1 MKNTINKIILVLF
14 IGLTA
19 LQVQAQDPTIRM
31 RIDPANSARVIV
43 YLEWP
48 GDPAYTNADVS
59 NPGRIPVL
67 YSAALGTPTVTS
79 LQGSWSVSQVA
90 SETDIDG
97 LMGGAANNPENLAY
111 ADYTIPTNFI
121 VGDVTTAGT
130 TDDVFT
136 LTFPNPAPGLMA
148 RVLESVNGV
157 GQGTVEAALTGV
169 GLIPNLTYS
178 PNLPGGG
185 SRFYTTFNSDQNSPS
200 IPLPVDLITFDV
212 NAFNTHDAKLDW
224 ATASELNNSHFE
236 VQRSFDGYNFTTID
250 EVKGNGTSHSLINY
264 SYVDETIPTHQNIV
278 YYRLNQV
285 DYNGESELSDVR
297 LVQFEGFSNAPLVVY
312 PNPTKSETT
321 ILLGDNVSQGEYT
334 ITDLVGK
341 QWMADIVRAGS
352 KSIELDFTNLPSGV
366 YIATLN
372 TENDSKHVRIVKK

>member
-1 MKNTINKIILVLF
+1 MVAFFMTMTSFAQNPVYKMVPNPSGTAGSVVIYIEWGATATGVTADAGRTTMLYQASAGTPNVVSVSPHGTWNVDQTIPQATIDAAFPGDNPNGYSYIDYNTTSTINFGNVVAGQVDTVLRLYF
-14 IGLTA
+14 PSAGDARLLTG
-19 LQVQAQDPTIRM
+19 I
-31 RIDPANSARVIV
+31 
-43 YLEWP
+43 
-48 GDPAYTNADVS
+48 
-59 NPGRIPVL
+59 
-67 YSAALGTPTVTS
+67 
-79 LQGSWSVSQVA
+79 
-90 SETDIDG
+90 
-97 LMGGAANNPENLAY
+97 
-111 ADYTIPTNFI
+111 
-121 VGDVTTAGT
+121 
-130 TDDVFT
+130 
-136 LTFPNPAPGLMA
+136 
-148 RVLESVNGV
+148 NGV
-157 GQGTVEAALTGV
+157 GGIAQIDDNLTGMGAQATLMYPTTV
-169 GLIPNLTYS
+169 ALNQSS
-178 PNLPGGG
+178 P
-185 SRFYTTFNSDQNSPS
+185 TVA
-200 IPLPVDLITFDV
+200 LPVDMV
-212 NAFNTHDAKLDW
+212 NFEVSAFNTHDAKLDW

-285 DYNGESELSDVR
+285 DYNGESELSDIR

-334 ITDLVGK
+334 ITDLAGK

-352 KSIELDFTNLPSGV
+352 KSIELDFSNLPAGV

>member
-1 MKNTINKIILVLF
+1 MKNTLNFTLLLLCMTFLVSKEINAQNPVYRMVANPSGTAGSIVIY
-14 IGLTA
+14 IDWTANASNTNASAIAGRTA
-19 LQVQAQDPTIRM
+19 LAVQA
-31 RIDPANSARVIV
+31 SA
-43 YLEWP
+43 
-48 GDPAYTNADVS
+48 
-59 NPGRIPVL
+59 
-67 YSAALGTPTVTS
+67 GTPNIVNV
-79 LQGSWSVSQVA
+79 QGTWSIDQTFTQA
-90 SETDIDG
+90 FIDG
-97 LMGGAANNPENLAY
+97 IFGAADNPNGY
-111 ADYTIPTNFI
+111 SYMDFN
-121 VGDVTTAGT
+121 TTATMNFGNVAAGVADT
-130 TDDVFT
+130 I
-136 LTFPNPAPGLMA
+136 LRLYFPNAGDAELIDGI
-148 RVLESVNGV
+148 NGV
-157 GQGTVEAALTGV
+157 GGSSNFDNNLTGA
-169 GLIPNLTYS
+169 GLQATLMYRPTAANS
-178 PNLPGGG
+178 
-185 SRFYTTFNSDQNSPS
+185 YTTTALNQSSP
-200 IPLPVDLITFDV
+200 IVALPVDLVSFDV
-212 NAFNTHDAKLDW
+212 NAYNTHDAILDW

-264 SYVDETIPTHQNIV
+264 SYVDETIPPHQNIV

>member
-1 MKNTINKIILVLF
+1 MKNTMKNTIITLALSIITLISVAQPTGYRLV
-14 IGLTA
+14 
-19 LQVQAQDPTIRM
+19 D
-31 RIDPANSARVIV
+31 DPA
-43 YLEWP
+43 
-48 GDPAYTNADVS
+48 
-59 NPGRIPVL
+59 
-67 YSAALGTPTVTS
+67 GTPTQDFLVYLDWGTTNTGYTNVITKQPTFIPLFYTEGTTISISSSVSGTWQLMSGAGSSLTKAQIDGVNGAAANPDGQAYQMIELVTGATLGNRVTS
-79 LQGSWSVSQVA
+79 PSPDLLFKIHSSTPINGKIHIGRNVANTTTPDGSLYNLGLSGTLQADKAGPGTATGHAVPG
-90 SETDIDG
+90 TGG
-97 LMGGAANNPENLAY
+97 LLA
-111 ADYTIPTNFI
+111 
-121 VGDVTTAGT
+121 
-130 TDDVFT
+130 
-136 LTFPNPAPGLMA
+136 
-148 RVLESVNGV
+148 
-157 GQGTVEAALTGV
+157 
-169 GLIPNLTYS
+169 
-178 PNLPGGG
+178 
-185 SRFYTTFNSDQNSPS
+185 
-200 IPLPVDLITFDV
+200 LPVDLFSFDV
-212 NAFNTHDAKLDW
+212 NALNTHDAMVEW

-236 VQRSFDGYNFTTID
+236 VQRSFDGYNFTTIA
-250 EVKGNGTSHSLINY
+250 EVKGNGTSHAFINY
-264 SYVDETIPTHQNIV
+264 NYADKTIPTHQNIV

>member
-1 MKNTINKIILVLF
+1 MKNILLYSTLILVSSM
-14 IGLTA
+14 A
-19 LQVQAQDPTIRM
+19 VAQPLQYRIIDDPNGTPTQDF
-31 RIDPANSARVIV
+31 IV
-43 YLEWP
+43 YLDWNATNTGYSNVIIKAP
-48 GDPAYTNADVS
+48 SFIPIFYTE
-59 NPGRIPVL
+59 
-67 YSAALGTPTVTS
+67 GTTI
-79 LQGSWSVSQVA
+79 SVSSTTTGTWALMTGAGSSLTKAQ
-90 SETDIDG
+90 IDG
-97 LMGGAANNPENLAY
+97 IYGSANNPDGQAMQMIELNSTTTLG
-111 ADYTIPTNFI
+111 NR
-121 VGDVTTAGT
+121 VTSPSPDLLFRIHSSTPITGKIHIGRNVANGT
-130 TDDVFT
+130 TPDGNLYNDFSLKGTLEADLAGPGTATGHDV
-136 LTFPNPAPGLMA
+136 PGA
-148 RVLESVNGV
+148 G
-157 GQGTVEAALTGV
+157 
-169 GLIPNLTYS
+169 GLLN
-178 PNLPGGG
+178 
-185 SRFYTTFNSDQNSPS
+185 
-200 IPLPVDLITFDV
+200 LPVDLITFDV
-212 NAFNTHDAKLDW
+212 TAFNTHDAKLDW

-278 YYRLNQV
+278 YYRLNQI
-285 DYNGESELSDVR
+285 DYNGDSELSDVR

-312 PNPTKSETT
+312 PNHTKSETT